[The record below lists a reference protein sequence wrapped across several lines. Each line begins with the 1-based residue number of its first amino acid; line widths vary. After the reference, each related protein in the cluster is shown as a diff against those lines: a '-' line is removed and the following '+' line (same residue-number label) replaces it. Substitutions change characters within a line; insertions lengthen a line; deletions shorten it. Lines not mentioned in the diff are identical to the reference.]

1 MSLFAE
7 LRRRN
12 VIRVATVYAVGTWL
26 VLQVGD
32 ITSGIFGLPDWTLRF
47 LVFVAALGFPF
58 ALIFSWV
65 YELTPEGIK
74 RESEIDRSQSITTET
89 GSRLNTVIIGM
100 LVVTIGVLLV
110 DRFLILPKR
119 DSATSSAAAVE
130 TDRASIAVLPF
141 DDFSEGEGSRYM
153 ANGLTETLTTMLTSV
168 QNLRVAGQTSAFAF
182 LGANK
187 SSQEIGSELGVT
199 FLLRGSVQRSE
210 DKLRITANLIE
221 SSSDSTVWSKVFDKQ
236 SADIFEIQD
245 EIANAVVARV
255 AADVVSGGAILKP
268 ASIGTDNTGAY
279 DLFLKAVEARRPDT
293 FEALEAAEVLLK
305 SALTLDPDFV
315 EANMELSDLYL
326 AQIWTGSRPQS
337 DYGEALVLAKRA
349 VDLRPQSPDAQMA
362 RIMAEVQLAFDPY
375 DFETLERLRQETD
388 ALLERDDLSPRTR
401 GYLAGYLAQFKRYDE
416 AIEMIENSIAAD
428 PLNVQLH
435 NSLGRLLR
443 SQGRL
448 TEAREAYRASIDV
461 EEAQAHAWSALG
473 KIDESQGD
481 VVGFIKHYERAMEYD
496 RLDPEVPGAI
506 AFILYDL
513 DLVEEAAPYLERV
526 REMAPGSETE
536 RLLELYRA
544 ASLKDDALL
553 NRLARQAIIDD
564 VSNRN
569 WFFEDAVFFFIQASQ
584 ALGELDEALQFLNE
598 ELPDFDNPYRA
609 GVNSKIA
616 HAREVSEVY
625 LLPTYSAEER
635 ATLVERFEAYNDEFG
650 GEEVLWDDAVIRT
663 LMVRDDIEGIKRMYR
678 DTIFPKYS
686 YRSPRDFQ
694 RAIFDTDFGQELL
707 EDPYIRDNV
716 EAWDIALE
724 RVRAN
729 TRKFLA
735 ER

>member
-7 LRRRN
+7 LKRRN

-32 ITSGIFGLPDWTLRF
+32 ITSGILGLPDWTLRF

-74 RESEIDRSQSITTET
+74 RESEIDRSQSITQET

-100 LVVTIGVLLV
+100 LVVTIGILLV
-110 DRFLILPKR
+110 DRFLILPQR
-119 DSATSSAAAVE
+119 DVE
-130 TDRASIAVLPF
+130 TTSVSVDENDRASIAVLPF

-187 SSQEIGSELGVT
+187 SSQEIGNELGVT
-199 FLLRGSVQRSE
+199 FLLRGSVQRAE

-255 AADVVSGGAILKP
+255 AADVVSGDAILKP
-268 ASIGTDNTGAY
+268 ASIGTDNAGAY

-315 EANMELSDLYL
+315 EANMELSDVYL
-326 AQIWTGSRPQS
+326 AQIWTGARPES
-337 DYGEALVLAKRA
+337 DYAEALVLAKRA
-349 VDLRPQSPDAQMA
+349 VNLRPESPDAQMA
-362 RIMAEVQLAFDPY
+362 RIMAEVQTAFDPY
-375 DFETLERLRQETD
+375 DFDTLERLREETN
-388 ALLERDDLSPRTR
+388 ALLELDNLSSRTR
-401 GYLAGYLAQFKRYDE
+401 GYLAGYLGQFNRHEE
-416 AIEMIENSIAAD
+416 AIVMLQDTISAD
-428 PLNVQLH
+428 PLNVQLY
-435 NSLGRLLR
+435 NRLGYLLR
-443 SQGRL
+443 SEGRL
-448 TEAREAYRASIDV
+448 TEAREAYRASIDI

-473 KIDESQGD
+473 LIDKSLGN
-481 VVGFIKHYERAMEYD
+481 VVGFIQNYERAMEYD
-496 RLDPEVPGAI
+496 RVDPEVPGRI
-506 AFILYDL
+506 ALTLYDL
-513 DLVEEAAPYLERV
+513 DLVDEAAPYLERV

-536 RLLELYRA
+536 RLLEMQRA
-544 ASLKDDALL
+544 ASLQDIELL
-553 NRLARQAIIDD
+553 KRLARQSIIDD

-569 WFFEDAVFFFIQASQ
+569 RFFEQAVLFFIQSSQ
-584 ALGELDEALQFLNE
+584 ALGELDEALKFLNE
-598 ELPDFDNPYRA
+598 TLPDFDNPYRA

-616 HAREVSEVY
+616 HGREASEVY
-625 LLPTYSAEER
+625 LMPTYSAEES
-635 ATLVERFEAYNDEFG
+635 ATLLERFEAYNNEFG
-650 GEEVLWDDAVIRT
+650 GEEFLWDDAVIRT
-663 LMVRDDIEGIKRMYR
+663 LMVRDDIEGIKQMYR
-678 DTIFPKYS
+678 DTLFPKYS
-686 YRSPRDFQ
+686 YRMPRDFK
-694 RAIFDTDFGQELL
+694 RAIFETELGQELL
-707 EDPYIRDNV
+707 EDPDIRDNV

-729 TRKFLA
+729 TKKFLA
-735 ER
+735 KR